1 MESQHVSIKA
11 AFVLLA
17 VGLQK
22 PHKKSKAKDH
32 QECLAN
38 RLRLWKEGEI
48 DQLLL
53 EGRMI
58 QHRLTSGRRA
68 DPPDKAKV
76 FANLVMNGQINSA
89 LRYLSDVDGGGIL
102 PLTDDVMNQ
111 LKEKHPPAQEAQLS
125 RELSGQ

>member
-1 MESQHVSIKA
+1 MCIRDS
-11 AFVLLA
+11 A

-32 QECLAN
+32 EECLAN
-38 RLRLWKEGEI
+38 CLRLWKEGEI

-68 DPPDKAKV
+68 DPPNKAKV
-76 FANLVMNGQINSA
+76 FANKAKVFANQINSA

-102 PLTDDVMNQ
+102 PLTDDVMN
-111 LKEKHPPAQEAQLS
+111 
-125 RELSGQ
+125 

>member
-17 VGLQK
+17 MGLQK
-22 PHKKSKAKDH
+22 PHKKSKAKGH

-38 RLRLWKEGEI
+38 RLHLWKEGEI
-48 DQLLL
+48 DQLML

-68 DPPDKAKV
+68 NSPNKAKV

-89 LRYLSDVDGGGIL
+89 LRYLSDVDGGRIL
-102 PLTDDVMNQ
+102 PLIDDIMNQ
-111 LKEKHPPAQEAQLS
+111 LKEKHPPAQEAQLGF
-125 RELSGQ
+125 LLF